1 MGLPVAVPA
10 LTSAMGGAVAAST
23 VAAPALLTAASVAAP
38 MAALTS
44 FSPALISG
52 GGGIFGGGGLLSGA
66 TLMDGI
72 FGATSILS
80 SLQSLKQGDILKN
93 QYEIESLQALTKMEM
108 DSYNATVQSME
119 RFDKLRRIQAAN
131 LAKSY
136 SGGVNGLDGSALLKQ
151 ITNDQEY
158 GKDAKIDQFNIDNIA
173 TTGKI
178 NASILKT
185 AAKDAVT
192 TSRIDAGVKL
202 GEAAYSYKKLYG

>member
-10 LTSAMGGAVAAST
+10 ITSAMGGAVAAST

>member
-10 LTSAMGGAVAAST
+10 ITSAMGGAVAAST
-23 VAAPALLTAASVAAP
+23 VAAPALITAASVTAP

-108 DSYNATVQSME
+108 DSYNATVKSME

>member
-23 VAAPALLTAASVAAP
+23 IAAPALLTAASVAAP